1 MARTDFKKEGP
12 KGQKKEEIKY
22 PCSPRS
28 QKWIGNLLPV
38 LESYNY
44 NYSEI
49 IQLVRNCDYNADK
62 IQEEVERIME
72 MNIGHEQG
80 EWEVVRPSRGG
91 ASSSHSGSR
100 EPKKGP
106 KNQEQFKGKQ
116 RPERRRNVPVAAP
129 QQPPQVQKPPKEEK
143 EPTVVVPTPVQE
155 ISVEE
160 SVPRKSLF
168 TSWAS
173 LLKSEEKV
181 TVEEPKLVPE
191 EPKVEA
197 PVKKEPV
204 KKSPVVKPAVV
215 LPKEINFGSDA
226 SLMFGCLEE
235 DNPWSKPS
243 VWQDQVTH
251 WQPNRVGHV
260 KMNRNG
266 RVQDPI
272 PGENLSG
279 GHWQGS
285 YYERFNK
292 QQLVYTYSEETD
304 KQKSFQM
311 PESSAQY
318 PQKERDPVNGV
329 YFNYPYANDRLQNPP
344 GLVGYYTT
352 PQPYYGFNG
361 TNNANSTNNISSSMW
376 QN

>member
-1 MARTDFKKEGP
+1 
-12 KGQKKEEIKY
+12 
-22 PCSPRS
+22 
-28 QKWIGNLLPV
+28 
-38 LESYNY
+38 
-44 NYSEI
+44 
-49 IQLVRNCDYNADK
+49 
-62 IQEEVERIME
+62 

-80 EWEVVRPSRGG
+80 EWEVVRPNRGG
-91 ASSSHSGSR
+91 ASSSHSGNR
-100 EPKKGP
+100 ESKKGQ
-106 KNQEQFKGKQ
+106 KNHEQFKNKP
-116 RPERRRNVPVAAP
+116 RPERRRSSAVVPP
-129 QQPPQVQKPPKEEK
+129 LQQQLPKEEK
-143 EPTVVVPTPVQE
+143 ESTVVLPTPVQE
-155 ISVEE
+155 LSVEE
-160 SVPRKSLF
+160 PVPRKSLF

-173 LLKSEEKV
+173 LLKSGEKVEEK
-181 TVEEPKLVPE
+181 KLVSE
-191 EPKVEA
+191 EPKVE
-197 PVKKEPV
+197 PQTKKEPV

-243 VWQDQVTH
+243 VWQDQGTH
-251 WQPNRVGHV
+251 WQPNRGVGHV

-266 RVQDPI
+266 RVQDPV

-292 QQLVYTYSEETD
+292 QQLVYTYNEETD
-304 KQKSFQM
+304 KSKSFQM

-361 TNNANSTNNISSSMW
+361 TNHANSTNNISSSMW